1 MNKQVFVLI
10 CFLSILASQPAWSQ
24 KRPPKQKDQ
33 QTVENAQDR
42 EAAKM
47 AERQAQYG
55 AHKDHLT
62 EIQSK
67 ETQKRMKKTLKKAQK
82 HSQGKL
88 VPWHKRVFRKRKV

>member
-1 MNKQVFVLI
+1 
-10 CFLSILASQPAWSQ
+10 
-24 KRPPKQKDQ
+24 
-33 QTVENAQDR
+33 
-42 EAAKM
+42 M

>member
-1 MNKQVFVLI
+1 MSKLYIVLI
-10 CFLSILASQPAWSQ
+10 CTFAILSTETVWGQ

-55 AHKDHLT
+55 AHKDHLK

-67 ETQKRMKKTLKKAQK
+67 ETQKRMKKNLKKAQK

-88 VPWHKRVFRKRKV
+88 IPWHKRVFRKRKV

>member
-1 MNKQVFVLI
+1 MNKLTVVVISLFSLVVTQE
-10 CFLSILASQPAWSQ
+10 AWGQ

>member
-1 MNKQVFVLI
+1 MNKLTAVLI
-10 CFLSILASQPAWSQ
+10 SLFSILLANPSWAQ

>member
-10 CFLSILASQPAWSQ
+10 CFFSFLAAHPAWSQ